1 MIDRKNHYTDKRAE
15 VDSSNMSLVYV
26 NALPVTIIP
35 VERQKRIRGI
45 SVTRNQVIERAF
57 FTSRSSALI
66 DWSGH
71 RSPISRDA
79 RGFTKK
85 RFGHVI
91 GL

>member
-45 SVTRNQVIERAF
+45 SVTETKLSNAAFSQVDHLR
-57 FTSRSSALI
+57 
-66 DWSGH
+66 
-71 RSPISRDA
+71 
-79 RGFTKK
+79 
-85 RFGHVI
+85 
-91 GL
+91 